1 MSVDLY
7 LVEGFGIDLDDLHW
21 KDMKELT
28 DYFRNEVLPTGQITF
43 SKGVEFSDETAET
56 IIQNFIEQTIED
68 ELIENLQYVCVNDNH
83 YIFAPTIFPTQT
95 DVEESKIWTR
105 KELGHKIHQMLK
117 NFIHNTEDEVAERLG
132 HVFDWETC

>member
-7 LVEGFGIDLDDLHW
+7 LAEGFGIDLYYLNW
-21 KDMKELT
+21 KGKEELT
-28 DYFRNEVLPTGQITF
+28 NYFRNEVIPTGQITF
-43 SKGVEFSDETAET
+43 SEGVEFSEENAET

-68 ELIENLQYVCVNDNH
+68 ELVENLQYVCVNNNR

-105 KELGHKIHQMLK
+105 KELGHIIHRMLK
-117 NFIHNTEDEVAERLG
+117 DFIHDTEAEVAERLG